1 MNIKDQ
7 INSDLKEAMLS
18 RDSQMVEVLRGVKS
32 AMQYDAVAAGPKTEQ
47 TDQQV
52 MAVLKKESKKRTDA
66 AELYEKAGD
75 KTRQDKEL
83 FEKKVIQK
91 YLPEEMS
98 ESAVSELIDQ
108 AISEIGEVDQK
119 SMGQIIGKVKQAS
132 GGMADGAVI
141 AKLVK
146 ERLS

>member
-1 MNIKDQ
+1 MGIKDQ

-18 RDSQMVEVLRGVKS
+18 RNSQMVETLRGIKS
-32 AMQYDAVAAGPKTEQ
+32 AMQYDSVALGPDAEQ

-52 MAVLKKESKKRTDA
+52 MTVLKKESKKRADA

-75 KTRQDKEL
+75 KARQEKEL
-83 FEKKVIQK
+83 FEKEVIQK

-98 ESAVSELIDQ
+98 ESEVSKLVEK

-119 SMGQIIGKVKQAS
+119 NMGQIIGKVKQAS
-132 GGMADGAVI
+132 NGLADGAVI
-141 AKLVK
+141 AKFVK
-146 ERLS
+146 ERLN